1 MTNKGRMT
9 NKGEMAWEGRS
20 GVGTI
25 LGVGCHAPLQY
36 LEIPRFPTYAIG
48 ACSPGT
54 EMVTQADQFLRIRA
68 SVHEDCV
75 AA

>member
-1 MTNKGRMT
+1 
-9 NKGEMAWEGRS
+9 MAWEGRS

-25 LGVGCHAPLQY
+25 LEVECHTPLQY
-36 LEIPRFPTYAIG
+36 LEIPCFPAHAVG

-54 EMVTQADQFLRIRA
+54 EMVMQADQFLRIRA